1 MSELPLI
8 AVFSG
13 PTATIQNTPPL
24 RTRATRGPVADGD
37 DDLAIGGDRTGD
49 HSDTLRAQRLA
60 APAVVYVEQFSGH
73 PLESDSADLYAP
85 PDGYLGPD
93 GVFHPAGPGDH
104 PPEAVD
110 RGWRPVLRVVL
121 DPADG
126 PFLLPYT
133 ARARGDTEWPG
144 SGLTDGAPEELQ
156 RQTFYPDASR
166 LYEEIDRFGV
176 DNEGGGRLLSSRARF
191 AFFRAIPSGGY
202 RKGLAGALRTDHEL
216 TPDGAARATSD
227 IAPERRGTDY
237 FGYFPRHLRTEP
249 DVAALA
255 RATSLLQETLGSGQF
270 TGGQWLEG
278 SPTTEESL
286 YWFSLLLD
294 ITVPLVGHSAQRP
307 HGTLSADGDRNIVDG
322 VRYLVS
328 RVWADEAGRDDIGAV
343 MIVDEVVYAAR
354 QVAKTDA
361 RPGNYVAT
369 GGFGGIVG
377 SIEGSGRPVVTFR
390 PQARHTWRSELRLPA
405 LPSSVPGLRGEVA
418 VKDGQGRLEPGAMP
432 AVTIVTYGRY
442 TDGCGPAGIAGWLDH
457 ARRSHQ
463 LAGIVA
469 EGANPY
475 GSMDPATD
483 AALQAAAM
491 SGVPVVKCGR
501 GNTAGF
507 APRQEPWAISGNNLT
522 ATKARVLLLA
532 ALLKLGVLPPAA
544 DPARPDPGETDRVH
558 AAVAAYQH
566 IFDTH

>member
-1 MSELPLI
+1 
-8 AVFSG
+8 
-13 PTATIQNTPPL
+13 
-24 RTRATRGPVADGD
+24 VAE
-37 DDLAIGGDRTGD
+37 
-49 HSDTLRAQRLA
+49 
-60 APAVVYVEQFSGH
+60 P
-73 PLESDSADLYAP
+73 
-85 PDGYLGPD
+85 
-93 GVFHPAGPGDH
+93 
-104 PPEAVD
+104 
-110 RGWRPVLRVVL
+110 GWRPVLRVVL

-133 ARARGDTEWPG
+133 ARARGGENWSG
-144 SGLTDGAPEELQ
+144 SGLAEDAPEELQ
-156 RQTFYPDASR
+156 RQTLYPDVTR

-176 DNEGGGRLLSSRARF
+176 DGEGCGRPLSSRAGF

-202 RKGLAGALRTDHEL
+202 RKGLSGALRTDHEVG
-216 TPDGAARATSD
+216 PGGVVQATSD
-227 IAPERRGTDY
+227 IAPERRSTDY

-255 RATSLLQETLGSGQF
+255 RATNLLQDTLGSGLSA
-270 TGGQWLEG
+270 GGQWLEG

-286 YWFSLLLD
+286 YWFNLLLD
-294 ITVPLVGHSAQRP
+294 IKVPLAGHVAQRP

-328 RVWADEAGRDDIGAV
+328 HVWADEAGRDDVGAV
-343 MIVDEVVYAAR
+343 LIADEVVYAAR

-377 SIEGSGRPVVTFR
+377 SIEGSGAPAVTFR
-390 PQARHTWRSELRLPA
+390 PQARHTWRSELRLPV
-405 LPSSVPGLRGEVA
+405 LPVSVAGLRGAVA
-418 VKDGQGRLEPGAMP
+418 VKDGSGRLRPEAMP

-442 TDGCGPAGIAGWLDH
+442 ADGGGAASIAGWLGH
-457 ARRSHQ
+457 ARGAHQ

-475 GSMDPATD
+475 GSMDPPTD
-483 AALQAAAM
+483 AALRAAAL

-507 APRQEPWAISGNNLT
+507 TPRQEPWAISGTNLT
-522 ATKARVLLLA
+522 ATKGRVLLLA
-532 ALLKLGVLPPAA
+532 ALLRLGAIPPAA
-544 DPARPDPGETDRVH
+544 DPGRPDRDELARVH

>member
-1 MSELPLI
+1 VSGSAGELPRI

-24 RTRATRGPVADGD
+24 RTRADPSPAAAATRAGD
-37 DDLAIGGDRTGD
+37 P
-49 HSDTLRAQRLA
+49 SDTLRAQRLA
-60 APAVVYVEQFSGH
+60 APAIVYVEQFSGH
-73 PLESDSADLYAP
+73 PLERDSADLYAP
-85 PDGYLGPD
+85 PDGYLDPG
-93 GVFHPAGPGDH
+93 GTFHPAPGSQTAAAE
-104 PPEAVD
+104 P
-110 RGWRPVLRVVL
+110 GWRPVLRVVL
-121 DPADG
+121 DPQDG

-133 ARARGDTEWPG
+133 ARARGGAAWSG
-144 SGLTDGAPEELQ
+144 SGLAEDAPEELQ
-156 RQTFYPDASR
+156 RQTFFPDASR
-166 LYEEIDRFGV
+166 LYEEIDRFAV
-176 DNEGGGRLLSSRARF
+176 DGDGRGRPLSSRAGF

-202 RKGLAGALRTDHEL
+202 RKGLSGSLRTDHEI
-216 TPDGAARATSD
+216 TPGGVARATSD

-255 RATSLLQETLGSGQF
+255 RATNLLQDTLGSGLF
-270 TGGQWLEG
+270 AGGQWLEG

-294 ITVPLVGHSAQRP
+294 ITVPLAGHAAQRP

-322 VRYLVS
+322 ARYLTS
-328 RVWADEAGRDDIGAV
+328 RVWADEAGRDTVGAV
-343 MIVDEVVYAAR
+343 MIADEVIYAAR

-377 SIEGSGRPVVTFR
+377 SIEGSGAPAVTFR
-390 PQARHTWRSELRLPA
+390 PEARHTWRSDLRLPV
-405 LPSSVPGLRGEVA
+405 LPAAVAGLAGTVA
-418 VKDGQGRLEPGAMP
+418 VKDGSGHLRPEAMP

-442 TDGCGPAGIAGWLDH
+442 GDDGCGAAGVAGWLAH
-457 ARRSHQ
+457 ARGAHQ

-475 GSMDPATD
+475 GSMDPPTD
-483 AALQAAAM
+483 AALKAAAM

-507 APRQEPWAISGNNLT
+507 TPRQEPWAISANNLT

-532 ALLKLGVLPPAA
+532 ALLRLGAIPPPA
-544 DPARPDPGETDRVH
+544 DPERPDPGELARIH
-558 AAVAAYQH
+558 AAVAAYQR

>member
-1 MSELPLI
+1 VTGAEPGWPEQAGELPRI

-24 RTRATRGPVADGD
+24 RTRATGAARAGD
-37 DDLAIGGDRTGD
+37 P
-49 HSDTLRAQRLA
+49 SDTLRAQRLA

-73 PLESDSADLYAP
+73 PLERDSADLYAS
-85 PDGYLGPD
+85 PDGYLDPEGA
-93 GVFHPAGPGDH
+93 FHPAAESQVAAAEP
-104 PPEAVD
+104 
-110 RGWRPVLRVVL
+110 GWRPVLRIML

-133 ARARGDTEWPG
+133 ARARGGESWSG
-144 SGLTDGAPEELQ
+144 SGLAEDAPDELQ

-176 DNEGGGRLLSSRARF
+176 DSDGCGRPLSSRADF

-202 RKGLAGALRTDHEL
+202 RKGLSGTLRTDHEI
-216 TPDGAARATSD
+216 TPDGVVRAASD
-227 IAPERRGTDY
+227 IAPEQRGTDY

-255 RATSLLQETLGSGQF
+255 RATNLLQETLGSGLF

-286 YWFSLLLD
+286 YWFNLLLD
-294 ITVPLVGHSAQRP
+294 ITVPLAGHAAQRP

-328 RVWADEAGRDDIGAV
+328 RVWADEAGRDDIGTVLIA
-343 MIVDEVVYAAR
+343 DEVVYAAR

-377 SIEGSGRPVVTFR
+377 SIEGSGSPAVTYRPA
-390 PQARHTWRSELRLPA
+390 ARHTWRSELRLPA
-405 LPSSVPGLRGEVA
+405 LPSSVPGLRGPV
-418 VKDGQGRLEPGAMP
+418 VIKDGGGRLLADVMP

-442 TDGCGPAGIAGWLDH
+442 ADDGCGAAGVSGWLGH
-457 ARRSHQ
+457 ARAAHQ

-475 GSMDPATD
+475 GSMDPPTD
-483 AALQAAAM
+483 AALRAAAL

-532 ALLKLGVLPPAA
+532 ALLKLGAIPPAA
-544 DPARPDPGETDRVH
+544 DPARPEPGELARIH
-558 AAVAAYQH
+558 AAVAAYQQV
-566 IFDTH
+566 FDTH

>member
-1 MSELPLI
+1 MMPETAMSGAGGIELPRI

-24 RTRATRGPVADGD
+24 
-37 DDLAIGGDRTGD
+37 ITGD
-49 HSDTLRAQRLA
+49 GPGGRRDTLRAQRLA

-73 PLESDSADLYAP
+73 PLEADSSDLYAP

-93 GVFHPAGPGDH
+93 GTLLPPGAGPGPDL
-104 PPEAVD
+104 
-110 RGWRPVLRVVL
+110 RPVLKVELR
-121 DPADG
+121 PADG
-126 PFLLPYT
+126 LFLLPYKSAT
-133 ARARGDTEWPG
+133 RGGVPWLG
-144 SGLTDGAPEELQ
+144 SGLAPAAPEDEQ
-156 RQTFYPDASR
+156 RQTFFPDASR

-176 DNEGGGRLLSSRARF
+176 DGEGYGRPLSSQARF

-202 RKGLAGALRTDHEL
+202 RKGLSGQLRTDYEFAGGGPRPA
-216 TPDGAARATSD
+216 TDGLP
-227 IAPERRGTDY
+227 PEQRGTDF

-255 RATSLLQETLGSGQF
+255 SATNLLQETLGSGQF
-270 TGGQWLEG
+270 DGGQWLEG

-286 YWFSLLLD
+286 YWFNLLLD
-294 ITVPLVGHSAQRP
+294 VTVPLAGHSAQRP

-322 VRYLVS
+322 VRYLTS
-328 RVWADEAGRDDIGAV
+328 RAWADADGRDALGAV

-369 GGFGGIVG
+369 GGFGGVVG
-377 SIEGSGRPVVTFR
+377 SVEGSGAPVVTYL
-390 PQARHTWRSELRLPA
+390 PTLRHTWRSEVRLPL
-405 LPSSVPGLRGEVA
+405 LPSSVRGLSGASVT
-418 VKDGQGRLEPGAMP
+418 VKDGAGRLSGDAMP
-432 AVTIVTYGRY
+432 AVTIVSYGRY
-442 TDGCGPAGIAGWLDH
+442 ADDGCNATQIAAWLAH
-457 ARRSHQ
+457 ARERHP

-475 GSMDPATD
+475 GAVEPGAD
-483 AALQAAAM
+483 AALRTAAFTGA
-491 SGVPVVKCGR
+491 PVVKCGR

-507 APRQEPWAISGNNLT
+507 TPRQEPWAISGSNLT

-532 ALLKLGVLPPAA
+532 ALLKLGALPVAA
-544 DPARPDPGETDRVH
+544 DPDSPTSDELARTH
-558 AAVAAYQH
+558 TAVAAYQR

>member
-1 MSELPLI
+1 MPETAMPEASGTELPRI

-24 RTRATRGPVADGD
+24 
-37 DDLAIGGDRTGD
+37 ITGD
-49 HSDTLRAQRLA
+49 GPGGRRDTLRAQRLA

-73 PLESDSADLYAP
+73 PLEADSSDLYAP

-93 GVFHPAGPGDH
+93 GTLLPPGAGPG
-104 PPEAVD
+104 P
-110 RGWRPVLRVVL
+110 GLRPVLKVELR
-121 DPADG
+121 PADG
-126 PFLLPYT
+126 LFLLPYKSVT
-133 ARARGDTEWPG
+133 RNGAPWLG
-144 SGLTDGAPEELQ
+144 SGLAPAAPEDEQ
-156 RQTFYPDASR
+156 RQTFFPDASR

-176 DNEGGGRLLSSRARF
+176 DGEGYGRPLSSQARF

-202 RKGLAGALRTDHEL
+202 RKGLSGELRTDYEFAGGGPRPATDDL
-216 TPDGAARATSD
+216 SPEQRGAD
-227 IAPERRGTDY
+227 F

-255 RATSLLQETLGSGQF
+255 SATNLLQETLGSGQF
-270 TGGQWLEG
+270 DGGQWLEG

-286 YWFSLLLD
+286 YWFNLLLD
-294 ITVPLVGHSAQRP
+294 ITVPLAGHSAQRP

-322 VRYLVS
+322 VRYLTS
-328 RVWADEAGRDDIGAV
+328 RAWADADGRDALGAV

-369 GGFGGIVG
+369 GGFGGVVG
-377 SIEGSGRPVVTFR
+377 SVEGSGAPVVTYL
-390 PQARHTWRSELRLPA
+390 PTLRHTWRSELRLP
-405 LPSSVPGLRGEVA
+405 LLQSSVPGLSIASVA
-418 VKDGQGRLEPGAMP
+418 VKDGAGRLSGDAMP
-432 AVTIVTYGRY
+432 AVTIVSYGRY
-442 TDGCGPAGIAGWLDH
+442 ADDGCNVTQIAAWLAH
-457 ARRSHQ
+457 ARERHP

-475 GSMDPATD
+475 GAVEPGAD
-483 AALQAAAM
+483 AALRTAAFA
-491 SGVPVVKCGR
+491 GVPVVKCGR

-507 APRQEPWAISGNNLT
+507 TPRQEPWAISGSNLT

-532 ALLKLGVLPPAA
+532 ALLKLGALPVAA
-544 DPARPDPGETDRVH
+544 DPDSPTSDELVRTH
-558 AAVAAYQH
+558 AAVAAYQR